1 MSEDKA
7 DGAAKIYFFGA
18 SIKFIR
24 FILSL
29 VGGGGGGADTAT
41 GILNGGKILILVI
54 SKPDLNAKGL
64 ENLVFWEFLTMPGIL
79 KLGNFKGDG
88 TFASLFKLLK

>member
-7 DGAAKIYFFGA
+7 DGAVKIYFFGA

-29 VGGGGGGADTAT
+29 TGVGDGWT
-41 GILNGGKILILVI
+41 GILNGGKIFILAI
-54 SKPDLNAKGL
+54 SKPDEKAKGL
-64 ENLVFWEFLTMPGIL
+64 ENFVFWEFWTIPGIL
-79 KLGNFKGDG
+79 KLGNFKGDE
-88 TFASLFKLLK
+88 TFANLLKLLK

>member
-29 VGGGGGGADTAT
+29 AGGGGDEDVKT

-54 SKPDLNAKGL
+54 SKPDLKAKGL
-64 ENLVFWEFLTMPGIL
+64 ENLVFWEFLTIVGIL